1 MGVPCKRRL
10 RLVSALFAPS
20 FAFMVFPSS
29 WTVRRARD
37 AYLAENGFTVE
48 AYDAKWTDG
57 SFLGVK
63 LSVPNTRKHRWAIMR
78 HDLHHVATG
87 FGTDLVG
94 EAEISA
100 WEIRAAWELGL
111 YVSSIVLG
119 GALLGVFRAP
129 RRTLDAFR
137 AGKQVRFLYRGPD
150 SDEEYDALLN
160 LTVGQLRAL
169 MGVPEDG
176 VARHPA
182 RLHDY
187 APTTA

>member
-1 MGVPCKRRL
+1 MTYP
-10 RLVSALFAPS
+10 A
-20 FAFMVFPSS
+20 S

-37 AYLAENGFTVE
+37 AYLAENGFTVD

-87 FGTDLVG
+87 YGTDLVG

-100 WEIRAAWELGL
+100 WELRAARELGL

-129 RRTLDAFR
+129 LRTLDAFR
-137 AGKQVRFLYRGPD
+137 AGKQVRLLYRGPD
-150 SDEEYDALLN
+150 SDEEYEALLN
-160 LTVGQLRAL
+160 LTVGELRAL
-169 MGVPEDG
+169 VGVPEDG

-182 RLHDY
+182 KLHDF
-187 APTTA
+187 APSI

>member
-1 MGVPCKRRL
+1 MSIP
-10 RLVSALFAPS
+10 AP
-20 FAFMVFPSS
+20 AS

-37 AYLAENGFTVE
+37 AYLAENGFTVD

-87 FGTDLVG
+87 YGTDMIG

-100 WEIRAAWELGL
+100 WELRAARELGI

-119 GALLGVFRAP
+119 GALLGAFRAP
-129 RRTLDAFR
+129 RRTLEAFR
-137 AGKQVRFLYRGPD
+137 AGKDVRFLYRGPD

-169 MGVPEDG
+169 LGVPEDG
-176 VARHPA
+176 IAKHPA
-182 RLHDY
+182 RLHDF
-187 APTTA
+187 APKAA

>member
-1 MGVPCKRRL
+1 V
-10 RLVSALFAPS
+10 FAPS
-20 FAFMVFPSS
+20 FALMSFPAS

-87 FGTDLVG
+87 YGTDLVG

-100 WEIRAAWELGL
+100 WELRAAGALGV
-111 YVSSIVLG
+111 YVSAIVLG

-137 AGKQVRFLYRGPD
+137 AGKRIRFLYRGPD
-150 SDEEYDALLN
+150 SDEEYEALLN

-176 VARHPA
+176 VATHPA
-182 RLHDY
+182 MRHDF
-187 APTTA
+187 APKDVARGSHVSHAP

>member
-1 MGVPCKRRL
+1 M
-10 RLVSALFAPS
+10 S
-20 FAFMVFPSS
+20 FPSS

-100 WEIRAAWELGL
+100 WEIRAAKDLGL

-119 GALLGVFRAP
+119 GVVLGILRAP
-129 RRTLDAFR
+129 RRTLEAFR
-137 AGKQVRFLYRGPD
+137 AGKHARFLYRGPD
-150 SDEEYDALLN
+150 SDAEYEAMLN

-176 VARHPA
+176 VAMRPA
-182 RLHDY
+182 KLHDF
-187 APTTA
+187 APAA

>member
-1 MGVPCKRRL
+1 MSYP
-10 RLVSALFAPS
+10 A
-20 FAFMVFPSS
+20 S

-37 AYLAENGFTVE
+37 AYLAANGFTVE

-57 SFLGVK
+57 AFFGIK

-87 FGTDLVG
+87 FGTDHVG

-100 WEIRAAWELGL
+100 WEIRAARQLGL
-111 YVSSIVLG
+111 YVASIVLG
-119 GALLGVFRAP
+119 GVVLGFFSAP
-129 RRTLDAFR
+129 RRTIEAFR
-137 AGKQVRFLYRGPD
+137 AGKRVRFLYAAPD
-150 SDEEYDALLN
+150 SDEEYEALLN

-169 MGVPEDG
+169 LGVPIDG

-182 RLHDY
+182 KLHAF
-187 APTTA
+187 APKAAGAPST

>member
-1 MGVPCKRRL
+1 MSYP
-10 RLVSALFAPS
+10 A
-20 FAFMVFPSS
+20 S

-37 AYLAENGFTVE
+37 AYLAENGFDVD

-87 FGTDLVG
+87 FGTDMIG

-100 WEIRAAWELGL
+100 WEIRAARQLGV

-119 GALLGVFRAP
+119 AALLGAFCAP

-137 AGKQVRFLYRGPD
+137 AGRGVRFLYRGPD
-150 SDEEYDALLN
+150 SDEEYEALLN

-169 MGVPEDG
+169 MGLPEDG

-182 RLHDY
+182 GRHDF
-187 APTTA
+187 APRAS

>member
-1 MGVPCKRRL
+1 MSYPVW
-10 RLVSALFAPS
+10 
-20 FAFMVFPSS
+20 

-37 AYLAENGFTVE
+37 AYLAENGFTVD
-48 AYDAKWTDG
+48 AYDARWTDG

-87 FGTDLVG
+87 YGTDLVG

-100 WEIRAAWELGL
+100 WELRGARQLGL
-111 YVSSIVLG
+111 SVSSIVLG
-119 GALLGVFRAP
+119 GMLLGLFRAP
-129 RRTLDAFR
+129 LRTLDAFR
-137 AGKQVRFLYRGPD
+137 AGKDVRLLYRGPD
-150 SDEEYDALLN
+150 SDAAYEALLN

-169 MGVPEDG
+169 LGVPEDG

-182 RLHDY
+182 KLHDL
-187 APTTA
+187 APST